1 MRVSNSIFLSFFA
14 TSGEAFKYFMVGKKN
29 GPWFS
34 IFCFFFLFFLK
45 KRPCHYYLL
54 NIATVFS
61 STKYI
66 VMTLT

>member
-1 MRVSNSIFLSFFA
+1 MRISNSIFLSFSIA
-14 TSGEAFKYFMVGKKN
+14 ASGEAFKYFMVGKKN

-34 IFCFFFLFFLK
+34 IYFVLK

-54 NIATVFS
+54 NIAIVFS